1 MISPSTGL
9 DCLLG
14 LYVANQSSDIIS
26 PAIAAIC
33 NASFDQV
40 TCPHCCKKAIIR
52 PRLKKP
58 KLDPNDVASYRP
70 SSNLSFLSKVVEK
83 VVDVRLSDRMN
94 RHHLHPVFQS
104 AYRPHQSTETALAR
118 IMNDMILVVDDGRV
132 GALTLLDLSAAF
144 DTVDHSV
151 LTNVMRKRFG
161 VSGNVLGWVEEYMR
175 DRSQAVHVNSNKS
188 ASTTLKF
195 GVPQGSVPAGPKIF
209 IDYAEDVSEI
219 FSQHDLSQHLFA
231 DDIPCL
237 CCGKPAEVP

>member
-1 MISPSTGL
+1 M
-9 DCLLG
+9 
-14 LYVANQSSDIIS
+14 
-26 PAIAAIC
+26 
-33 NASFDQV
+33 
-40 TCPHCCKKAIIR
+40 
-52 PRLKKP
+52 
-58 KLDPNDVASYRP
+58 NDV
-70 SSNLSFLSKVVEK
+70 
-83 VVDVRLSDRMN
+83 
-94 RHHLHPVFQS
+94 
-104 AYRPHQSTETALAR
+104 
-118 IMNDMILVVDDGRV
+118 ILVVDDGHV

-161 VSGNVLGWVEEYMR
+161 VSGNVLGWVKEYMR
-175 DRSQAVHVNSNKS
+175 DRSQAVHVNSNES